1 MIPTGLTLL
10 TERPI
15 SSARQPEFFPDGD
28 RLKGPEFFPAATG

>member
-1 MIPTGLTLL
+1 MSGPK
-10 TERPI
+10 ERPI